1 MSTRVGRGVSSQHR
15 CRRCERSNLGHLPS
29 RTKLVDR
36 DEASDEEA
44 GRKEKERIGQA
55 VRCGGDSM
63 SARRIEKE
71 EGGSEDPLDSQAVD
85 GKHEN
90 DDEVVAREVAR
101 VVCDA
106 LQKRKEGNMS

>member
-1 MSTRVGRGVSSQHR
+1 
-15 CRRCERSNLGHLPS
+15 
-29 RTKLVDR
+29 
-36 DEASDEEA
+36 
-44 GRKEKERIGQA
+44 
-55 VRCGGDSM
+55 M